1 MKDSIT
7 HDQSYSISKLWIF
20 KTVEQNIL
28 INWSS
33 SLIIYLY
40 ISSGN
45 WYSPLISLLCSP
57 LISIRYSSLI
67 TLRYSSL
74 IVMSGN
80 THHHSTNSD
89 RRRTTDLP
97 EVGQLEWIVPEND
110 HPWVTDD
117 DVCVALISWLFVCR
131 APDKLRIC
139 VFYAMKTSKNACI
152 IRSECTHYAYIL
164 LCKQTFQIRSVLVQS
179 CT

>member
-20 KTVEQNIL
+20 KTVEQSIL

-45 WYSPLISLLCSP
+45 RCWYSPLISLLCSP

-97 EVGQLEWIVPEND
+97 EVWPIGVESTGEWSSMGYRRWRLCSIDFLIV
-110 HPWVTDD
+110 
-117 DVCVALISWLFVCR
+117 C
-131 APDKLRIC
+131 
-139 VFYAMKTSKNACI
+139 M
-152 IRSECTHYAYIL
+152 
-164 LCKQTFQIRSVLVQS
+164 QS
-179 CT
+179 SR